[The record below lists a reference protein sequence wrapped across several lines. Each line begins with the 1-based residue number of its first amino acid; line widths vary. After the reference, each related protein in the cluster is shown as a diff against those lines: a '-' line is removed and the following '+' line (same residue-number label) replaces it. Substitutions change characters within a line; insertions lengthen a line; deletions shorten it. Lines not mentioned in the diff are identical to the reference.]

1 MARIWDAGRHPSPA
15 PARLLLPEPELGF
28 DADVPRNPL
37 PAPAADPEDGLLV
50 SCSSLIIREFEG
62 FNCAGRYFGKVWV

>member
-1 MARIWDAGRHPSPA
+1 MQGDIPAPA

-37 PAPAADPEDGLLV
+37 PAPAADPKDGLLV

-62 FNCAGRYFGKVWV
+62 FNCPGRYFGKVWV